1 MAIHRE
7 ATFPVPP
14 ERIYELLTDAARFSI
29 VVNRRGR
36 GGGTEGAWFSLFG
49 DQLEGR
55 QIELVRPERVVQAW
69 RLSEWEQGVYS
80 IVRFTLAP
88 EGPGTRVVVDQDGYP
103 ANFHDRLA
111 NSWRPMYFEPMARH
125 FSDALGAFPSDL
137 SGVDQSCGESKEPT

>member
-1 MAIHRE
+1 MAIHQE

-14 ERIYELLTDAARFSI
+14 ERIYELLIDAARFSTL
-29 VVNRRGR
+29 VNRRGR

-69 RLSEWEQGVYS
+69 RRSEWEQGVYS

-88 EGPGTRVVVDQDGYP
+88 EGAGTRVVVDQDGYP
-103 ANFHDRLA
+103 ANFHDTLA
-111 NSWRPMYFEPMARH
+111 ESWREMYFDPMARH
-125 FSDALGAFPSDL
+125 FSDALGAFPSGL
-137 SGVDQSCGESKEPT
+137 SGVDPEHSESVEPI